1 MWQAAFRRMREG
13 DRIERE
19 RRGNEMKGL
28 RIAMLSMVSLVL
40 IFSLAIAAGD
50 AERGKALFR
59 DPKLGGGT
67 VGVSC
72 NSCHPDGKGLEKAA
86 DMKGLGKQVNACIKN
101 ALKGKGID
109 PKSAEM
115 ADIVAYLKSLRGK
128 APASEAPK
136 K

>member
-1 MWQAAFRRMREG
+1 
-13 DRIERE
+13 
-19 RRGNEMKGL
+19 MKAL
-28 RIAMLSMVSLVL
+28 KIAMFAVISLSL
-40 IFSLAIAAGD
+40 IFSLAIAAGNVG
-50 AERGKALFR
+50 RGKALFN

-67 VGVSC
+67 TGTSC

-86 DMKGLGKQVNACIKN
+86 DRKDLEKQVNLCIKN

-115 ADIVAYLKSLRGK
+115 ADIIAYIRSLKGK
-128 APASEAPK
+128 TPAAGTPK